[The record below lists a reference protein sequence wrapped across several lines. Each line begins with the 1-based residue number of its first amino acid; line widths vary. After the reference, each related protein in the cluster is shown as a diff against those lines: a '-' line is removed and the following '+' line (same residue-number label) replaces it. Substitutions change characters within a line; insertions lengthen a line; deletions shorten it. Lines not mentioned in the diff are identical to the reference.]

1 MGCSGRGSLPEPVSV
16 FIPSAVNG
24 NAQFREE
31 MMKEKTPVAFKIT
44 EVLAMFMWFVTLG
57 QGFVQ
62 GHGLGRFSSH
72 TNMVEVDGVV
82 PFVLFRSDDDSITRH
97 CFIDSH
103 IDTDEETDDNETDYY
118 DSNYLVTL
126 LSSHTL

>member
-1 MGCSGRGSLPEPVSV
+1 
-16 FIPSAVNG
+16 
-24 NAQFREE
+24 
-31 MMKEKTPVAFKIT
+31 MKEKTPVSSKIT
-44 EVLAMFMWFVTLG
+44 ELLAMFMWFVTLG

-62 GHGLGRFSSH
+62 GHGFGRFSSH

-118 DSNYLVTL
+118 DSNYLVTFL
-126 LSSHTL
+126 HLPVIPSYYGCRIDPFLTGSSSSIPTIIEQ

>member
-1 MGCSGRGSLPEPVSV
+1 
-16 FIPSAVNG
+16 
-24 NAQFREE
+24 
-31 MMKEKTPVAFKIT
+31 MKEKTPVSSKIT

-82 PFVLFRSDDDSITRH
+82 PFVLFRSDDNSITRH
-97 CFIDSH
+97 CFINSH

-126 LSSHTL
+126 LHLPVIPSDYGCRIDPFLTGSSAFIPTILEQ